1 MLILVTQIRWKID
14 ATFVRAPTIWD
25 SFNASPSFPSN
36 LAFPAHEDVSTPNVT
51 GNVTEMS
58 TSFPPKWVLV
68 FAPSTSKAATRMSR
82 GIARMLAAVPMDV
95 ESEEEVENFFVNQTA
110 SIRAHGAVV
119 FDEASFDGDRV
130 RRDAAVKYK
139 TRLRAEQYS
148 GTYQILGTAGRW
160 LTEHVSPASPSAGPR
175 GDNVRRSG
183 AGILLRRI
191 PCDTARGRFEHY
203 RRAWRYVVGT
213 ENRRR
218 TEDDVPR

>member
-1 MLILVTQIRWKID
+1 MASNAAQLGVLLWKNWLLWKRRVGGAATLIVLPILCSFLVTQIRWKID

-68 FAPSTSKAATRMSR
+68 FAPSTSKVATRMSR
-82 GIARMLAAVPMDV
+82 GIARMLDAVPMDV

-130 RRDAAVKYK
+130 RRDAAVLLFSLPFS
-139 TRLRAEQYS
+139 TVVVPCCRLIYS
-148 GTYQILGTAGRW
+148 CRLCLHSESHLFCYHIGFF
-160 LTEHVSPASPSAGPR
+160 S
-175 GDNVRRSG
+175 
-183 AGILLRRI
+183 
-191 PCDTARGRFEHY
+191 
-203 RRAWRYVVGT
+203 
-213 ENRRR
+213 
-218 TEDDVPR
+218 